1 MDHRACN
8 ALRRGLRRAIAAG
21 LAVASFSL
29 GGAAQAQVY
38 PSKQITLVVPY
49 SAGGG
54 VDVIARLVGAALAE
68 RLGQA
73 VVIDNRPGVSGII
86 GAQYVAHAAPDGY
99 TLLAGNTTTNVT
111 NQFLTKNP
119 GYHGEKD
126 FTPVALLDTVPVV
139 LVVPANSRFNS
150 VGDIIA
156 AARAAPDALN
166 YGSSGNGSSHHLA
179 AQLFQSMTKTKL
191 RHIPY
196 KGSSNVM
203 TDLVGGQIDMAF
215 EVVPAAAPLVQ
226 SKRLKALGVSTK
238 FELPALP
245 GIKPIAESLPGY
257 DMQTWHGVFAPAG
270 TPSAVVERLGRELV
284 AIVALPATQK
294 RMQELGVIA
303 DGRAGAAFAK
313 YQHEDIVRWGTV
325 IREAGIQPD

>member
-1 MDHRACN
+1 MRHQ
-8 ALRRGLRRAIAAG
+8 GLRAFGRCAGWLALAAM
-21 LAVASFSL
+21 AFA
-29 GGAAQAQVY
+29 GAAHAQAYPARQV
-38 PSKQITLVVPY
+38 TLVVPY

-54 VDVIARLVGAALAE
+54 VDVIARLLGPALAD
-68 RLGQA
+68 RLGQP

-86 GAQYVAHAAPDGY
+86 GTQYVAHAAPDGY

-119 GYHGEKD
+119 GYHVERD
-126 FTPVALLDTVPVV
+126 FTPIALLDTVPVV

-150 VGDIIA
+150 VQDIIA
-156 AARAAPDALN
+156 AARANPDGLN

-226 SKRLKALGVSTK
+226 SKRLKALGVSSK

-245 GIKPIAESLPGY
+245 GIKPIAESGLPGY

-270 TPSAVVERLGRELV
+270 VPAPVAERLGREIN

-303 DGRAGAAFAK
+303 DGRAGAAFAQ
-313 YQHEDIVRWGTV
+313 YQHGDIARWSAI
-325 IREAGIQPD
+325 IREAGIQPE